1 MTGGLNPV
9 TTAVITGALVVG
21 GKWARGQSPNI
32 DNAVGVAGIAIGLA
46 ILDQMNPQLSSAFA
60 VLILVTV
67 AMVHF
72 PAISKAAGF
81 EIKGTVT

>member
-1 MTGGLNPV
+1 MSALNPV
-9 TTAVITGALVVG
+9 TTAVISGALVVG

-46 ILDQMNPQLSSAFA
+46 VLDQMNEQLASAFA
-60 VLILVTV
+60 ALILITL

-72 PAISKAAGF
+72 PAISKSVGF
-81 EIKGTVT
+81 GVKGTVT

>member
-1 MTGGLNPV
+1 MSGLDPV
-9 TTAVITGALVVG
+9 TVAVISGALVVG

-46 ILDQMNPQLSSAFA
+46 VLDQMNASLANAFGL
-60 VLILVTV
+60 LILVTL

-72 PAISKAAGF
+72 PTIAKGAGF
-81 EIKGTVT
+81 GGKKSTT

>member
-1 MTGGLNPV
+1 MSGLNPV
-9 TTAVITGALVVG
+9 TVAVISGALVVG

-46 ILDQMNPQLSSAFA
+46 VLDQMNEQLSNAFGA
-60 VLILVTV
+60 LILITL
-67 AMVHF
+67 AIVHF

-81 EIKGTVT
+81 GIKGAK